1 MIPTIKES
9 KRQDKQQTQI
19 KNHNQYLRQKLIV
32 YLFQKNEEK
41 VKMAS
46 KITKPMTEKEM
57 STLFLMRIVNKSTEK
72 KGVNLGNTVTFSQNH

>member
-9 KRQDKQQTQI
+9 KRQDKQQTQM

-41 VKMAS
+41 VKIAS

-57 STLFLMRIVNKSTEK
+57 NTLF
-72 KGVNLGNTVTFSQNH
+72 